1 MSLLAKARATLLF
14 PEDDRCRYGR
24 DPDPRDAA
32 HLRDYIAGADEHHVP
47 LHPSVADR
55 AWDIDQEDRPNCYGW
70 SPSGTLGE
78 AAEDEAGDA

>member
-1 MSLLAKARATLLF
+1 MASYEF
-14 PEDDRCRYGR
+14 EDDRRRYGR

-55 AWDIDQEDRPNCYGW
+55 TW
-70 SPSGTLGE
+70 GE
-78 AAEDEAGDA
+78 AAEDEAGEA